1 MLPRRRPTTSRSVS
15 IISLGPF
22 ISANGKTGIVVDGF
36 VDTGFCIEFSGD
48 DYGLSLPLFRQV
60 QQWRPRT
67 ATFDDYYLCGEHL
80 QFKVQS
86 DPYHVVATEF
96 GKFIRLGCVLSSL
109 YRFNEVRR
117 GLFKVLDDL
126 AGCMPVKAD
135 RLAQRI
141 VGGSM
146 MLDAG
151 LQQSGFEVI
160 GLSSYGRSLHVQI
173 GWVLAGDRANANA
186 KRAFYAVSLH
196 FNPQPDRSLNN
207 GRWQLPAETSLG
219 FVLGQ
224 MMIALIGSQPL
235 KALSPAGQQAALK
248 RTKVSMLNAKQLKA
262 ARISF
267 TVGHPELHQDFK
279 AMANA
284 MKQDGL
290 YTDIADLHAIVRQL
304 PKLIVEAKSRVIE
317 SL

>member
-1 MLPRRRPTTSRSVS
+1 MQT
-15 IISLGPF
+15 ISLGPF
-22 ISANGKTGIVVDGF
+22 ITPTGQTGIVVDGF

-60 QQWRPRT
+60 QRWRPRT

-96 GKFIRLGCVLSSL
+96 GRFIRLGCVLSSL

-117 GLFKVLDDL
+117 GLFKVLEDL
-126 AGCMPVKAD
+126 AGCMPVKMD
-135 RLAQRI
+135 RLTQRI
-141 VGGSM
+141 VGGSK
-146 MLDAG
+146 MLADG

-173 GWVLAGDRANANA
+173 GWVLSEDRNYPKA
-186 KRAFYAVSLH
+186 KRAFYALTIH

-207 GRWQLPAETSLG
+207 GRWHLPAETSLG
-219 FVLGQ
+219 FVLSQ
-224 MMIALIGSQPL
+224 MVVSITGSQPL
-235 KALSPAGQQAALK
+235 QALSSAGQQAALK
-248 RTKVSMLNAKQLKA
+248 RFKWTKVSMFNAKQLKA

-267 TVGHPELHQDFK
+267 IVEHPELLQDFK
-279 AMANA
+279 AMAKA
-284 MKQDGL
+284 MKLDGL
-290 YTDIADLHAIVRQL
+290 YTDITELAVIYKQV
-304 PKLIVEAKSRVIE
+304 PNLIVEASKEASA
-317 SL
+317 

>member
-1 MLPRRRPTTSRSVS
+1 MS

-22 ISANGKTGIVVDGF
+22 ITPTGQTGIVVDGF

-96 GKFIRLGCVLSSL
+96 GRFIRLGCVLSSL

-117 GLFKVLDDL
+117 SLFKVLDDL
-126 AGCMPVKAD
+126 AGCMPVKAE
-135 RLAQRI
+135 RLTQRI
-141 VGGSM
+141 VGGSK
-146 MLDAG
+146 MLVEG
-151 LQQSGFEVI
+151 LQQAGFEVI

-173 GWVLAGDRANANA
+173 GWVLGEDRDNPKA
-186 KRAFYAVSLH
+186 KRAFYALTIH
-196 FNPQPDRSLNN
+196 FHPQPDRSLNH

-219 FVLGQ
+219 FVLSQ
-224 MMIALIGSQPL
+224 LIVALTGSQPVN
-235 KALSPAGQQAALK
+235 ALSAAGRKLVLRRFK
-248 RTKVSMLNAKQLKA
+248 WTKVSLLNAKQLKK
-262 ARISF
+262 ARVEFIRS
-267 TVGHPELHQDFK
+267 HPELHQNPK
-279 AMANA
+279 ELARAMQ
-284 MKQDGL
+284 QDGL
-290 YTDIADLHAIVRQL
+290 WTDITELHTITKQIVR
-304 PKLIVEAKSRVIE
+304 LIATEVG
-317 SL
+317 